1 MSQLVIFCAKDF
13 ALLDK
18 SNALCDFTI
27 KYIGATMLDMN
38 SSPAYYHYHISTT
51 SGYLFCL
58 VCHIFSPSPPTLC
71 VVQIYYS
78 YIGSCLYHLQPSTV
92 YTHRRFRSV
101 GASFLLLYSF
111 TSGQERNH
119 SLAPIYYCGVA
130 AIIVIYDISSIDT
143 FVKAKK
149 WVEELQVH
157 GSHKL
162 VMALVANKLD
172 LEPNREVE
180 VEEGEQFAHES
191 EMFYIETSTKT
202 GDQRTSMS
210 FSMK

>member
-1 MSQLVIFCAKDF
+1 IPHRPIIITIFRQHRVPASITSSLQRCTPIAGSDLLVHPFSCF
-13 ALLDK
+13 THSLLFDIWDT
-18 SNALCDFTI
+18 A
-27 KYIGATMLDMN
+27 
-38 SSPAYYHYHISTT
+38 
-51 SGYLFCL
+51 
-58 VCHIFSPSPPTLC
+58 
-71 VVQIYYS
+71 
-78 YIGSCLYHLQPSTV
+78 
-92 YTHRRFRSV
+92 
-101 GASFLLLYSF
+101 
-111 TSGQERNH
+111 GQERNH

-130 AIIVIYDISSIDT
+130 AIIVIYDISSISQDT

-202 GDQRTSMS
+202 EKYYVSLARDTFFKTTFESLIHYALTACSTHKSSIEILLCQ
-210 FSMK
+210 